1 MTDPLDRLRLQASQ
15 HKQTSHLLADGS
27 EELHLAPGVG
37 VRLAVLHIDNADDA
51 IADHYGDG
59 KKRLVGVFR
68 KVAKELE
75 AWILKRPSR
84 NGEQTPLPRHPAG
97 QSFSQLEPN
106 EPAVTATG
114 LIGRAQD
121 QLVTVEQVK
130 QARVAAHVLGD
141 QGNNIL
147 KNVLETHL
155 SRHHTADALK
165 EAKLLLCLLE
175 FLLQL
180 FCPRH

>member
-1 MTDPLDRLRLQASQ
+1 M
-15 HKQTSHLLADGS
+15 
-27 EELHLAPGVG
+27 G

-51 IADHYGDG
+51 IAGHHGDG
-59 KKRLVGVFR
+59 KKRLVGVLR

-97 QSFSQLEPN
+97 QSFPQLEPN
-106 EPAVTATG
+106 EPAVTAAG

-130 QARVAAHVLGD
+130 QARVAAHILGD
-141 QGNNIL
+141 QRNNTL
-147 KNVLETHL
+147 KNLLEAHL
-155 SRHHTADALK
+155 PRHHTADALT